1 MPGSRRWC
9 WRRFLWI
16 WVLIAGFGATPAWA
30 QFTPLTDHRPGVV
43 LEGNWQSCLE
53 DGEYGERVYDR
64 YVNGRGL
71 FEVHLGP
78 RDEFAVFRGVQ
89 EEHRAHD
96 SSGNLLG
103 AAFHVRDLRTLRA
116 KATWTVPSLGLNLSV
131 VAAGGS
137 REECESFWV
146 RIEKMDASSRAWS
159 RAPAVSA
166 SDAQAPF

>member
-1 MPGSRRWC
+1 MLAS
-9 WRRFLWI
+9 WRRRRLLTLWGVI
-16 WVLIAGFGATPAWA
+16 VGVGFGATPAGA
-30 QFTPLTDHRPGVV
+30 QFTPLTDHRPGMV

-53 DGEYGERVYDR
+53 DGEYSERVYDR

-96 SSGNLLG
+96 SPQNLLG

-116 KATWTVPSLGLNLSV
+116 KRNWTVPSLGLTMSV

-146 RIEKMDASSRAWS
+146 RIDKMDATSSRVPS
-159 RAPAVSA
+159 S
-166 SDAQAPF
+166 